1 MQCRL
6 LQSTHLWVIPIQ
18 CWQEVKT
25 SQSDPSLNAAE
36 RRSWLVAPSSV
47 WLLQKQ
53 QKKRDQK
60 QPFLLPSTPL
70 GFLKISQCIDT
81 LRHAARMRLQ
91 LSVHLL
97 FDASSISVRGHW
109 FSSGREDVSPCMDW
123 IDNAV
128 LNIAL
133 RQAAGEEGI
142 FRRVYGAVI
151 RTLRSLNAQ
160 TGREGR
166 VH

>member
-1 MQCRL
+1 M
-6 LQSTHLWVIPIQ
+6 
-18 CWQEVKT
+18 
-25 SQSDPSLNAAE
+25 
-36 RRSWLVAPSSV
+36 
-47 WLLQKQ
+47 
-53 QKKRDQK
+53 
-60 QPFLLPSTPL
+60 
-70 GFLKISQCIDT
+70 
-81 LRHAARMRLQ
+81 
-91 LSVHLL
+91 
-97 FDASSISVRGHW
+97 
-109 FSSGREDVSPCMDW
+109 SPCMDW